1 MTTQHTPG
9 PWITGDASIWA
20 LDDCEF
26 HAIVDCPLNQ
36 TCRDTETAWANAR
49 LIAASPDLLAALENM
64 VSHFPHW
71 AAQIDMKQIDR
82 DAIGMARAAIAKATG
97 EIA

>member
-1 MTTQHTPG
+1 MTKQHTPG
-9 PWITGDASIWA
+9 FISTHD
-20 LDDCEF
+20 
-26 HAIVDCPLNQ
+26 
-36 TCRDTETAWANAR
+36 RDRLAWAA
-49 LIAASPDLLAALENM
+49 PDLLAALENM

-97 EIA
+97 AA

>member
-9 PWITGDASIWA
+9 PWHWADDKGYKWGRRGLEPNVMCGTVEGLIDVDAADA
-20 LDDCEF
+20 L
-26 HAIVDCPLNQ
+26 LM
-36 TCRDTETAWANAR
+36 
-49 LIAASPDLLAALENM
+49 AASPDLLAALENM

-97 EIA
+97 ETA

>member
-9 PWITGDASIWA
+9 PWEVRDYELGLKAISTPNIKNYLATEIDAA
-20 LDDCEF
+20 D
-26 HAIVDCPLNQ
+26 
-36 TCRDTETAWANAR
+36 AR
-49 LIAASPDLLAALENM
+49 LIAAAPDLLAALENM

-82 DAIGMARAAIAKATG
+82 DAIGMAREAIAKAKG
-97 EIA
+97 AA